1 MIKRKWAKFS
11 VDEVGKVAVRKRKET
26 RKKEMIK
33 MRVETNEIETKKTKK
48 RSVKL
53 GSVFLKDK
61 QNWWTLIRLRK
72 KGRGHK

>member
-1 MIKRKWAKFS
+1 
-11 VDEVGKVAVRKRKET
+11 
-26 RKKEMIK
+26 

-53 GSVFLKDK
+53 GSVFWKDK